1 MNFFIFHRGDFFNE
15 ENFEFMIKMQPE
27 WLKLKEEKDLVSKLQ
42 FTDDEKDVLLNS
54 LYNKDY
60 LLSENEKQSV
70 LMG

>member
-1 MNFFIFHRGDFFNE
+1 MNFFNFHRGDFFNE

>member
-1 MNFFIFHRGDFFNE
+1 
-15 ENFEFMIKMQPE
+15 MIEMQPE
-27 WLKLKEEKDLVSKLQ
+27 WVKLKKEKDLVSKLQ

>member
-1 MNFFIFHRGDFFNE
+1 MNFHRGDFFNE